1 MTYSNVVL
9 IGPPGSG
16 KTSVGQIL
24 AQRSGRR
31 FFDTDRVLEERHG
44 VSVSEIFVNHGEAH
58 FRQLEAGILD
68 EMSKE
73 NWTNVVLGTGGGI
86 IVTPGNLEKLEKLG
100 LVICLFAPIS
110 CLLDRLK
117 TDHSRPLLAS
127 GDAGDGSKE
136 QRLTELV
143 AARESKYRMARYTI
157 ETANLAPDDV
167 AAKIEKLLCMSD
179 ITSNEAA
186 TGIEYSDG

>member
-1 MTYSNVVL
+1 MKYSNVVL

-24 AQRSGRR
+24 AKRSGRR

-44 VSVSEIFVNHGEAH
+44 VSVSEIFVSHGEAH
-58 FRQLEAGILD
+58 FRQLESGILD
-68 EMSKE
+68 EMSNEK
-73 NWTNVVLGTGGGI
+73 WTNVVLGTGGGI
-86 IVTPGNLEKLEKLG
+86 IVTPGNLQKLEKLG
-100 LVICLFAPIS
+100 VVICLFAPIS
-110 CLLDRLK
+110 CLLERLK

-127 GDAGDGSKE
+127 GDHGSKE

-143 AARESKYRMARYTI
+143 AARESKYRMAHYTI

-167 AAKIEKLLCMSD
+167 AAEIEKLLCMSD
-179 ITSNEAA
+179 ITSKEAA

>member
-1 MTYSNVVL
+1 MPHSNVVL

-16 KTSVGQIL
+16 KTSVGQLL
-24 AQRSGRR
+24 ADRSNRR

-44 VSVSEIFVNHGEAH
+44 CSVTEIFARHGEAH
-58 FRQLEAGILD
+58 FRQLESAILD

-100 LVICLFAPIS
+100 LVVCLFAPPS

-117 TDHSRPLLAS
+117 TDQTRPLLAS
-127 GDAGDGSKE
+127 GDDGSKE
-136 QRLTELV
+136 KRLNDLV
-143 AARESKYRMARYTI
+143 AARETKYRMARYTI
-157 ETANLAPDDV
+157 ETANLAPDEV
-167 AAKIEKLLCMSD
+167 ASEIEKLLCISD
-179 ITSNEAA
+179 STTNEVPS
-186 TGIEYSDG
+186 G